1 VADFNPITPQE
12 LANKTN
18 TKKRYVREWLAN
30 QASGGYI
37 SYDAATGKY
46 TLPPEQSLALANE
59 DIPAFVIGGFQA
71 TTVFIKD
78 EPKIAEAF
86 RTDKGVDWGL

>member
-1 VADFNPITPQE
+1 MADSNPIIPQE

-18 TKKRYVREWLAN
+18 TKERYVGEWLAN
-30 QASGGYI
+30 QAAGGYI

-46 TLPPEQSLALANE
+46 TLPPEQALALANE
-59 DIPAFVIGGFQA
+59 DSPAFVIGGFQA

-86 RTDKGVDWGL
+86 RTSKGVDWG